1 MVNRK
6 SHWEWGYGCLFSLW
20 LLLGVVCSAKAANY
34 DVNAFVTK
42 WKPTGTQIVVPFE
55 SQNAQVRCYEAN
67 TTPVPAFGAAQK
79 YSNDPKN
86 NMCFKFSTTPNK
98 TYILEIKGDI
108 DKFSMSAP
116 GGEVAQG
123 TVNALLSIEQWGTGK
138 WRNLNSAFANCI
150 NLEISSTTKGE
161 PDLTLCEDLSY
172 MFKGC
177 SSLKIVDPQ
186 GKWKLQN
193 VRTLLAMF
201 EDCSQFNDPKIA
213 NWDIRNVETLN
224 RTFCRATSFNVK
236 IDNWEV
242 GKVTNMSQTFQ
253 GCLNFKGEGLEKW
266 ATKVNRVTNFYCTFY
281 GCKTLNF
288 DPTDWNIESVTLITY
303 MFYDCWLLGASKNLD
318 FSNWAGKLKKVTSLS
333 NLFTNCSNITGQGV
347 EQWLLDKNH
356 KIVSLESTFS
366 GCKRFKADLT
376 AWHVDNVE
384 NFYGLFK

>member
-1 MVNRK
+1 MANRK
-6 SHWEWGYGCLFSLW
+6 SRWSRWHCYLFSFFQLW
-20 LLLGVVCSAKAANY
+20 LLLGVVYSVKAANY
-34 DVNAFVTK
+34 DANAFVTK

-108 DKFSMSAP
+108 DKFSMSSLNA
-116 GGEVAQG
+116 GAAQG
-123 TVNALLSIEQWGTGK
+123 TTAALLSIEQWGTGK
-138 WRNLNSAFANCI
+138 WRSLNSAFANCI

-177 SSLKIVDPQ
+177 NRLKMVDPQ

-201 EDCSQFNDPKIA
+201 EDCPQFNDPKIA

-236 IDNWEV
+236 IDN
-242 GKVTNMSQTFQ
+242 
-253 GCLNFKGEGLEKW
+253 
-266 ATKVNRVTNFYCTFY
+266 
-281 GCKTLNF
+281 
-288 DPTDWNIESVTLITY
+288 
-303 MFYDCWLLGASKNLD
+303 
-318 FSNWAGKLKKVTSLS
+318 
-333 NLFTNCSNITGQGV
+333 
-347 EQWLLDKNH
+347 
-356 KIVSLESTFS
+356 
-366 GCKRFKADLT
+366 
-376 AWHVDNVE
+376 
-384 NFYGLFK
+384 